1 MSSAPLMGSTSNT
14 VRRSPIGSTSVLVV
28 VSDPAHRRAIV
39 QECLAA
45 GASVVGV
52 GSIADVEHWPVG
64 QIVIVDAAHLTPLW
78 LSVGA
83 REVVLLASS
92 VEEGNAAMCNGATRS
107 LHTPTQRLA
116 VTALVAHL
124 PPECVPL
131 ATRPPGDAV

>member
-14 VRRSPIGSTSVLVV
+14 VRRSPIGATSVLVV
-28 VSDPAHRRAIV
+28 VSDTAHRRAIV

-52 GSIADVEHWPVG
+52 GRIADVEHWPIG

-83 REVVLLASS
+83 REVVILASS
-92 VEEGNAAMCNGATRS
+92 VEEGSAARYNGATRC
-107 LHTPTQRLA
+107 LHAPTRRLA

-124 PPECVPL
+124 APECGPL
-131 ATRPPGDAV
+131 AARPGGDAV